1 VRGAGGRLVQPAE
14 VRSAAVHRVLTGLAR
29 PGRPGGAG
37 RSRAAGG
44 QLDCAPG
51 AQKGGCQPR
60 RPSGAVR
67 GASAGG
73 LRTLSARRCRM
84 GWGGVCVPRRLARKP
99 ARCLPVR
106 SRPAG
111 GVQGRVRPSGVRL
124 RAAGDAARHAG
135 AGGGHRGL
143 PDARAPARAGSL
155 ARARALHGRRR
166 PGAARGRAGGGGRRR
181 GRLRH
186 PPRARAGVRPP
197 PGPPALRWRRSK
209 RIKRGLSPEPWFSL
223 WHQALPCFN
232 MRVGQAAR
240 CARNACTHQ
249 ARGAPCRGTLRPCAP
264 GAAGRCQAR
273 ACRSAPAV
281 CSLPYP
287 ACAGGGTA
295 RVPLLDGPLQPRHKA
310 HCGRGWRRRRPS
322 GHAVVGAAAGAPP
335 ACCLRLGHPS
345 IYFDARP
352 PWWGPAAVSRVET
365 RARLRSTALRQ

>member
-1 VRGAGGRLVQPAE
+1 
-14 VRSAAVHRVLTGLAR
+14 
-29 PGRPGGAG
+29 
-37 RSRAAGG
+37 
-44 QLDCAPG
+44 
-51 AQKGGCQPR
+51 
-60 RPSGAVR
+60 
-67 GASAGG
+67 

-197 PGPPALRWRRSK
+197 PGPPALRWRRFK
-209 RIKRGLSPEPWFSL
+209 RTKRGLSPESWFSL

-232 MRVGQAAR
+232 LRMGQAAR
-240 CARNACTHQ
+240 CARHACTHQ
-249 ARGAPCRGTLRPCAP
+249 ARGAALPRHPATLRSR
-264 GAAGRCQAR
+264 RCWAL
-273 ACRSAPAV
+273 S
-281 CSLPYP
+281 
-287 ACAGGGTA
+287 GA
-295 RVPLLDGPLQPRHKA
+295 RVPIRACCVFPTLSRVRRWWHCQSTAPGWPASAPPQSTLWPRLAAAAAKQS
-310 HCGRGWRRRRPS
+310 CCRRRCCRRAPCMLS
-322 GHAVVGAAAGAPP
+322 AAGAPKHIVWRQ
-335 ACCLRLGHPS
+335 AALEG
-345 IYFDARP
+345 ARRCQ
-352 PWWGPAAVSRVET
+352 SRIN
-365 RARLRSTALRQ
+365 ARD